1 VTTGREGIIG
11 ETGTAMEDFAGG
23 KGVVRVH
30 GEIWKAV
37 SDQEVRNGEG
47 ITVLEIDGF
56 TLKVAKK

>member
-1 VTTGREGIIG
+1 
-11 ETGTAMEDFAGG
+11 MEDFAGG